1 MKKQTQWWLVIV
13 TTIIFTLSL
22 GIVGHADGYDITKY
36 DVHVNVLKNGD
47 ADLTQHVTYD
57 FDGDFH
63 GVTYKQTLG
72 GISGVDNPTVSVKGE
87 NGREVNLPVSNGE
100 QNNTV
105 KVTKT
110 QDNLSLKVFH
120 KISEQK
126 ATFTYRY
133 RLHGVVT
140 NYADTARLNWKIVGD
155 GWSVPLNNVRV
166 VIQLPQTGI
175 SKLQA
180 WSHGPADGHT
190 TVDKKNGRITLT
202 VAQNPEES
210 FIESDLLFPT
220 SVTATN
226 PQVVNE
232 KQKAAVQKQERALA
246 DAANDERKKA
256 VKTTKV
262 MLGTLA
268 AIVLGLL
275 GGTGVY
281 LWRRPANKRKPI
293 VPINHWY
300 EVPTV
305 SPALAEGLT
314 SDRAPDVHG
323 LTGEMLV
330 AVNERELQI
339 EPEEKTFRLTQRS
352 KVSNKVLQF
361 LINDVGDGESV
372 TMKAVKHFG
381 KKDRKGRLTQRY
393 DAWQSDVEDQRLTYL
408 DAHNVALRRWW
419 LILGVAVSALAA
431 LAVLLIFYLPTTLRP
446 PLLITSGLAV
456 VVVWAIAIWQRRRIN
471 QYTDEGAQLLNELDG
486 FKRMLK
492 DVGHFDTAKVGDL
505 VLWEQI
511 LPYAAAF
518 GLAKQVTDALATDFG
533 AEALTSTGFI
543 FPLYFGTGF
552 ATDFDSGFQGGLSS
566 AISASSSNLSST
578 SGGSGGFSGGSSG
591 GFGGGSGGGAF

>member
-1 MKKQTQWWLVIV
+1 MKKQTQWWLMIV
-13 TTIIFTLSL
+13 TTIIFMLGL
-22 GIVGHADGYDITKY
+22 GIVGRADGYDITKY

-47 ADLTQHVTYD
+47 ADLTQHVTYN

-72 GISGVDNPTVSVKGE
+72 GIAGVDDPTVSVKGK
-87 NGREVNLPVSNGE
+87 NGREINLPVTSDE

-110 QDNLSLKVFH
+110 QDALLLKVFH
-120 KISEQK
+120 KISEQR

-155 GWSVPLNNVRV
+155 GWSVPLHNVRV
-166 VIQLPQTGI
+166 VIQLPETNI
-175 SKLQA
+175 DKLQA
-180 WSHGPADGHT
+180 WTHGPTDGQT

-220 SVTATN
+220 SVTAAN
-226 PQVVNE
+226 PRIVNE
-232 KQKAAVQKQERALA
+232 KKKVAVQKEERSLA
-246 DAANDERKKA
+246 EKANAQRKNA

-268 AIVLGLL
+268 AIVVGLL
-275 GGTGVY
+275 GGTGMY
-281 LWRRPANKRKPI
+281 LWRRPANRRKPT
-293 VPINHWY
+293 VPIDHWY
-300 EVPTV
+300 DVPRV
-305 SPALAEGLT
+305 APALAEGLT
-314 SDRAPDVHG
+314 NGRIPDVHG

-330 AVNERELQI
+330 AVNQRELKI
-339 EPEEKTFRLTQRS
+339 EPEEKTFRLTQVG
-352 KVSNKVLQF
+352 KLSNKVLKF

-381 KKDRKGRLTQRY
+381 KKDKEGRLTKRY
-393 DAWQSDVEDQRLTYL
+393 DAWQSDVEDQRQTYL

-419 LILGVAVSALAA
+419 LVLGVVVSALAA
-431 LAVLLIFYLPTTLRP
+431 LAVLLIFYLPVSLRAS
-446 PLLITSGLAV
+446 LLIISGLV
-456 VVVWAIAIWQRRRIN
+456 VIGVWVTAIWQRRRIN
-471 QYTDEGAQLLNELDG
+471 QYTDEGAQLLNELNG

-492 DVGHFDTAKVGDL
+492 DVGHFNTAKVGDL

-533 AEALTSTGFI
+533 TEALVGTGLI
-543 FPLYFGTGF
+543 FPLYFGPGF
-552 ATDFDSGFQGGLSS
+552 ASDFDSGFQGGLSS
-566 AISASSSNLSST
+566 AISSSASNLSST